1 MPTSLPIR
9 HRAAVATA
17 ITSTALVLS
26 LLGGCSTDN
35 PMHHALRNSLSFGGP
50 TEAGFN
56 EMVERGCGQETV
68 GGQSVATLMTSDTTF
83 RQLTS
88 RLYRGDIS
96 TDAFTNQLLQEYPA
110 ADANIPATG
119 CIAKQLNTCLSSDCD
134 GGPVASADSI
144 EAAELDAV
152 RDQSLDGL
160 PPAQRD
166 EVDALLADPAAEI
179 PTTIS
184 TSMDVEPKE
193 AVEPIVSPEKP

>member
-9 HRAAVATA
+9 HRAAFATA

-56 EMVERGCGQETV
+56 KMVERGCGQEYV
-68 GGQSVATLMTSDTTF
+68 GGQSVATLMTSDTSF
-83 RQLTS
+83 RQLTA

-119 CIAKQLNTCLSSDCD
+119 CIAKQLNTCLSSSCD
-134 GGPVASADSI
+134 GGPVVGPDSI
-144 EAAELDAV
+144 EADRIDAD
-152 RDQSLDGL
+152 RDRALDGL
-160 PPAQRD
+160 PPAERAQVD
-166 EVDALLADPAAEI
+166 ELITDPAAEI

-184 TSMDVEPKE
+184 GSVNVEPEE
-193 AVEPIVSPEKP
+193 AVDPVVSPEKP